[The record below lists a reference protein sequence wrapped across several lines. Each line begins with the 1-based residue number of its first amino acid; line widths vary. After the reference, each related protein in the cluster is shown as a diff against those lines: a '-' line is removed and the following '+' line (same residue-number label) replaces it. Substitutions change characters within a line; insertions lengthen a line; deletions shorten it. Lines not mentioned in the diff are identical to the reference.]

1 MKLIWHGHSCFTVE
15 TDGGSA
21 VFDPYSDGAVP
32 GLAPL
37 RLTAD
42 AVYCS
47 HDHRDHNARELVTL
61 TGRSPAFTV
70 ETVACHHDDRLGL
83 LRGKNTIRILSAE
96 GMRVAHLGDL
106 GHRLRGEALKK
117 LHGVDALLV
126 PIGGYYTIDPATAK
140 KIAEDVEAR
149 VVIPMHYRLGKMGY
163 DVIAELS
170 DFTKL
175 FDRVINYGSNVFEL
189 TAGTAAQT
197 AVLRYANA

>member
-21 VFDPYSDGAVP
+21 VFDPYSDGSVP

-47 HDHRDHNARELVTL
+47 HEHRDHSARDVVTL

-70 ETVACHHDDRLGL
+70 ETIACHHDNRLGL
-83 LRGKNTIRILSAE
+83 LRGKNTIHILRAE

-106 GHRLRGEALKK
+106 GHLLRGEALEK
-117 LHGVDALLV
+117 LRGVDALLL
-126 PIGGYYTIDPATAK
+126 PIGGYYTIDAATARK
-140 KIAEDVEAR
+140 LADDIGPR
-149 VVIPMHYRLGKMGY
+149 IIIPMHYRLGGMGY
-163 DVIAELS
+163 REIAELS
-170 DFTKL
+170 DFTRL
-175 FDRVINYGSNVFEL
+175 CDPVIHYDSNVFEL
-189 TAGTAAQT
+189 TPDTPAQT
-197 AVLRYANA
+197 AVLCCAHE